1 MLMGDAS
8 QVTKMKCLALTCSP
22 RRGGNTALLA
32 GRALEACRE
41 AGHETEFLQL
51 TDYNYSPCRACDSC
65 FATGK
70 CVVRDDAGFIFEKIL
85 AADRFIM
92 AAPVFSMGICAQAK
106 MLIDRSQ
113 QFWAARYVLNIPVG
127 EKPDQARRGMFISC
141 SGTSLPGVFDGT
153 VRTARYFFKML
164 GIVPDEV
171 LCYDGVDKKG
181 EILKHQRAMAEVYRQ
196 AQTLAQ
202 GLTQS

>member
-1 MLMGDAS
+1 MSDDL
-8 QVTKMKCLALTCSP
+8 QVTKIKCLALACSP
-22 RRGGNTALLA
+22 RKGGNTSLLA
-32 GRALEACRE
+32 ERALDVCRE
-41 AGHETEFLQL
+41 AGHETELLQL
-51 TDYNYSPCRACDSC
+51 ADFNYAPCQACDGC

-70 CVVRDDAGFIFEKIL
+70 CVVPDDAGVIFEKIL

-127 EKPDQARRGMFISC
+127 EKPNQARRGMFVSC
-141 SGTSLPGVFDGT
+141 SGTTLPGVFDGT

-164 GIVPDEV
+164 GIVPDAV

-181 EILKHQRAMAEVYRQ
+181 EILKHQRAINEVNQQ
-196 AQTLAQ
+196 AWALAQ
-202 GLTQS
+202 L

>member
-1 MLMGDAS
+1 MSDDLQG
-8 QVTKMKCLALTCSP
+8 TKIKCLALACSP
-22 RRGGNTALLA
+22 RKGGNTSLLA
-32 GRALEACRE
+32 ERALDVCRE
-41 AGHETEFLQL
+41 AGHETELLQL
-51 TDYNYSPCRACDSC
+51 ADFNYAPCQACDSC

-70 CVVRDDAGFIFEKIL
+70 CVVPDDAGVIFEKIL

-127 EKPDQARRGMFISC
+127 EKPNQARRGMFISC

-153 VRTARYFFKML
+153 VRTARYFYKML
-164 GIVPDEV
+164 GIVPDAV

-181 EILKHQRAMAEVYRQ
+181 EILKHQRAIDEVNQQ
-196 AQTLAQ
+196 AWALAQ
-202 GLTQS
+202 L

>member
-1 MLMGDAS
+1 MSDDR
-8 QVTKMKCLALTCSP
+8 QVTKIKCLALACSP
-22 RRGGNTALLA
+22 RKGGNTSLLA
-32 GRALEACRE
+32 ERALDVCRE
-41 AGHETEFLQL
+41 AGHETELLQL
-51 TDYNYSPCRACDSC
+51 ADFNYAPCQACDSC

-70 CVVRDDAGFIFEKIL
+70 CVVPDDAGVIFEKIL

-127 EKPDQARRGMFISC
+127 EKPNQARRGMFVSC
-141 SGTSLPGVFDGT
+141 SGTTLPGVFDGT

-164 GIVPDEV
+164 GIVPDAV
-171 LCYDGVDKKG
+171 LCYEGVDKKG
-181 EILKHQRAMAEVYRQ
+181 EILKHQRAIDEVNQQ
-196 AQTLAQ
+196 AWALAQ
-202 GLTQS
+202 L